1 MASSPYK
8 QLALLA
14 IPTFGQLVAEPA
26 FVLIDTAIVGQLGQS
41 ALAGLALGSTII
53 LTAVGL
59 CVFLAYATT
68 SQVARHLGSGR
79 MREGMQAGVDS
90 LWLSLLIGAA
100 LALALF
106 ACAEPL
112 CWALGG
118 RGDELAQGVSYTRA
132 VVLGVPGM
140 LLVYAANGLCRG
152 MQKATVTLVVAVAG
166 AALNTVL
173 DVLFVLVWGWGV
185 AGSGF
190 ATFIAQWFMGLV
202 LFAACL
208 RWARRKGARLRP
220 RWGSI
225 ASSGKEG
232 LPLFLRTLALRAGLV
247 ATVMAAAALGT
258 EMLAS
263 YQVVNAAWGFVLNI
277 LDSVAIAG
285 QALVGARLGARDLS
299 AARRLTQATMRAG
312 LAAGFVVGAVF
323 AALAVAA
330 PQLFA
335 ESAEVQRLASVGM
348 LVTGVALPLQGW
360 MWAADGI
367 LIGAGDFRYL
377 AWTCAAASAAYVVA
391 LVAVVC
397 VIAPR
402 LSDLAALCALVWVAF
417 DFILMGVRAIANGLR
432 IRTGR
437 WMA

>member
-112 CWALGG
+112 CRALGG
-118 RGDELAQGVSYTRA
+118 RGDELVQGVSYTRA

-285 QALVGARLGARDLS
+285 QALVGAHLGARDLS

-348 LVTGVALPLQGW
+348 LVTGAALPLQGW

-402 LSDLAALCALVWVAF
+402 LPDLAALCALVWVAF